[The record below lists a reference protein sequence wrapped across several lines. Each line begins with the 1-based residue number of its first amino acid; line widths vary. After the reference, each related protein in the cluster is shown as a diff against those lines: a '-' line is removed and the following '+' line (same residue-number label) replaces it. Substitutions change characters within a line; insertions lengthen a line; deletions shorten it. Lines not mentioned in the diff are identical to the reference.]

1 MKKLDFPEGYEVYH
15 NNQEEL
21 FVLDKA
27 NREAIEKESF
37 LYQSYMNIPDDKEV
51 ECFVVE
57 YDQVTNTYK
66 PNFEK
71 KARVKMKLLEAHLYW
86 RSFK

>member
-21 FVLDKA
+21 FVLDKV
-27 NREAIEKESF
+27 NMKAIEKESF

-57 YDQVTNTYK
+57 YDKGSNTYK

-71 KARVKMKLLEAHLYW
+71 KVRVKMKLLESHPYW
-86 RSFK
+86 LSLK